1 MKKRRDDL
9 LKGPKEKAIE
19 AIKAGRTE
27 EAIKFVKELAE
38 DSHPVHDRMS
48 EWSNALLT
56 YIGDKLGEEAV
67 LDATRRLM
75 NEIYSDRFEQLRKL
89 SHEEIVQW
97 NVRSARTHF
106 SKFYVEEDDEKT
118 ALVITNCG
126 AGGRLMKEGKY
137 DISDR
142 YPINWGT
149 TKKAYPWSYNTV
161 GMPWY
166 CVHMYVWEEICQKAG
181 LKMRNQWGFQYDKDG
196 NPIDD
201 PCRYVVYKK

>member
-1 MKKRRDDL
+1 MKREDL

-19 AIKAGRTE
+19 AIQAGKTE
-27 EAIKFVKELAE
+27 EAIKFVEELAE
-38 DSHPVHDRMS
+38 DSHLLHDRMS
-48 EWSNALLT
+48 EWSNALMT
-56 YIGDKLGEEAV
+56 YIGNKLGEEAV
-67 LDATRRLM
+67 LDATRTLM
-75 NEIYSDRFEQLRKL
+75 NEIYSDRFDQLSKIP
-89 SHEEIVQW
+89 HEEIVRW

-118 ALVITNCG
+118 SVVITNCG

-137 DISDR
+137 DTSHR
-142 YPINWGT
+142 HPVHWGT
-149 TKKAYPWSYNTV
+149 TKKAYPWSYYKV

-181 LKMRNQWGFQYDKDG
+181 LKMKNQFGFQYDKDG

-201 PCRYVVYKK
+201 PCRYIIYKK